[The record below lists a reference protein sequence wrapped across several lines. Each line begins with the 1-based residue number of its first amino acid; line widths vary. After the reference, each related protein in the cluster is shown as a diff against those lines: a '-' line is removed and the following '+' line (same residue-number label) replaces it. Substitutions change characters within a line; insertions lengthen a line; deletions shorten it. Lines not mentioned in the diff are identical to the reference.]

1 MIRIVLADDHP
12 MIRTAIEV
20 LLRDTDFELAATA
33 MNGNEALHEV
43 ARLKPDILL
52 VDLEMPEN
60 NGMDVIRQLKSD
72 RMTTRIVILT
82 AAIDDSSLMEARSLR
97 VNGMVLK
104 NSDPAYL
111 LECLEAVSGG
121 RSWIDPEIQARADSL
136 TETFRGDGVAL
147 APRERQ
153 LIRYVRK
160 GLRNREIAEE
170 LGVTEGTVKVYLH
183 AIFEKL
189 AIKNRTELAIR
200 ADEFLAESFSR
211 AER

>member
-1 MIRIVLADDHP
+1 MIRILLADDHP

-20 LLRDTDFELAATA
+20 LLRDTQFELAATA
-33 MNGNEALHEV
+33 MNGAQALTEID
-43 ARLKPDILL
+43 RLKPDILL
-52 VDLEMPEN
+52 VDLEMPELG
-60 NGMDVIRQLKSD
+60 GMEVIRKLKAD
-72 RMTTRIVILT
+72 RITAKIVILT

-111 LECLEAVSGG
+111 FECLEAVAAG
-121 RSWIDPEIQARADSL
+121 RAWMDPELQARADKMAENFSG
-136 TETFRGDGVAL
+136 ESVAL

-153 LIRYVRK
+153 LIRYVRR
-160 GLRNREIAEE
+160 GLRNREIASE

-189 AIKNRTELAIR
+189 GIKNRTELAIR
-200 ADEFLAESFSR
+200 ADEFLAESFSKS
-211 AER
+211 

>member
-1 MIRIVLADDHP
+1 MIRILLADDHP

-20 LLRDTDFELAATA
+20 LLRDTQFELAATA
-33 MNGNEALHEV
+33 MNGAEALSEV
-43 ARLKPDILL
+43 TRLKPDILL
-52 VDLEMPEN
+52 VDLEMPELG
-60 NGMDVIRQLKSD
+60 GMDVIRKLKAD
-72 RMTTRIVILT
+72 RMTSKLVILT

-111 LECLEAVSGG
+111 LDCLEAVAIG
-121 RSWIDPEIQARADSL
+121 RTWMDPELQARVDQLAESFSG
-136 TETFRGDGVAL
+136 EGVAL

-153 LIRYVRK
+153 LIRYVRR
-160 GLRNREIAEE
+160 GLRNREIAKE

-189 AIKNRTELAIR
+189 GIKNRTELAIR
-200 ADEFLAESFSR
+200 ADEFLAESFHKS
-211 AER
+211 

>member
-1 MIRIVLADDHP
+1 MIRILLADDHP

-20 LLRDTDFELAATA
+20 LLRDTQFELAATA
-33 MNGNEALHEV
+33 MNGAEALSEV
-43 ARLKPDILL
+43 TRLKPDILL
-52 VDLEMPEN
+52 VDLEMPELG
-60 NGMDVIRQLKSD
+60 GMDVIRKLKAD
-72 RMTTRIVILT
+72 RMTSKLVILT

-111 LECLEAVSGG
+111 LDCLEAVAIG
-121 RSWIDPEIQARADSL
+121 RTWMDPELQARVDQLAESFSG
-136 TETFRGDGVAL
+136 EGVAL

-153 LIRYVRK
+153 LIRYVRQ
-160 GLRNREIAEE
+160 GLRNREIAKE

-189 AIKNRTELAIR
+189 GIKNRTELAIR
-200 ADEFLAESFSR
+200 ADEFLAESFHKS
-211 AER
+211 